1 MSKIAETMVID
12 VLLLEKSLINCKK
25 MYFKGGKILIYVDF
39 YKFLDIG

>member
-25 MYFKGGKILIYVDF
+25 KCILREERYSYMLIF
-39 YKFLDIG
+39 ISS